1 MSIALVTGASRG
13 IGFAMAKRFAEA
25 GYAVY
30 ALWHNQKE
38 QLDGI
43 GALDITPVHGD
54 VADAASVA
62 AVRDAVGAVD
72 ILVNNAAISRFG
84 LITDLSEAEWDEMM
98 AVNLKSVFL
107 LSRAFLPDMIRRQS
121 GRIINVS
128 SIFGAVGGSCEV
140 AYSAAKAGVI
150 GFTKALAK
158 RGYDVAVNYV
168 SNEAAAQAVVAEI
181 EALGVRSLA
190 VRANTAE
197 LPEVKDMFRTVVRE
211 MGGLDVLVNNAGV
224 VDDRYLMMLTEDSLT
239 RSLDINIKGYFHCAQ
254 QAALKM
260 FKKKSGVIVN
270 ISSVSS
276 VLAIP
281 GQSVY
286 SATKGAVNALTATLA
301 KELAPYGIRVNAVA
315 PGFVETEMLDHIP
328 QEQREGYLKSVPM
341 GRFAKPEEVGD
352 AVCTLCDPTL
362 SYLTGQTLILD
373 GGLSL

>member
-1 MSIALVTGASRG
+1 M
-13 IGFAMAKRFAEA
+13 
-25 GYAVY
+25 
-30 ALWHNQKE
+30 
-38 QLDGI
+38 
-43 GALDITPVHGD
+43 
-54 VADAASVA
+54 
-62 AVRDAVGAVD
+62 
-72 ILVNNAAISRFG
+72 
-84 LITDLSEAEWDEMM
+84 
-98 AVNLKSVFL
+98 
-107 LSRAFLPDMIRRQS
+107 
-121 GRIINVS
+121 
-128 SIFGAVGGSCEV
+128 
-140 AYSAAKAGVI
+140 
-150 GFTKALAK
+150 
-158 RGYDVAVNYV
+158 NYN
-168 SNEAAAQAVVAEI
+168 SNEAKAQEVVSAI
-181 EALGVRSLA
+181 EALGQKA
-190 VRANTAE
+190 VAIKANTAD
-197 LPEVKDMFRTVVRE
+197 LKEVQNMFREAHKAFGR
-211 MGGLDVLVNNAGV
+211 LDVLVNNAGV
-224 VDDRYLMMLTEDSLT
+224 VDDAYLLMINEDSLT

>member
-13 IGFAMAKRFAEA
+13 IGRAC
-25 GYAVY
+25 
-30 ALWHNQKE
+30 AL
-38 QLDGI
+38 
-43 GALDITPVHGD
+43 
-54 VADAASVA
+54 
-62 AVRDAVGAVD
+62 
-72 ILVNNAAISRFG
+72 
-84 LITDLSEAEWDEMM
+84 
-98 AVNLKSVFL
+98 
-107 LSRAFLPDMIRRQS
+107 
-121 GRIINVS
+121 
-128 SIFGAVGGSCEV
+128 
-140 AYSAAKAGVI
+140 
-150 GFTKALAK
+150 ALAK

-315 PGFVETEMLDHIP
+315 PGVTKTDMVANLPEEMVKRVCAPIPLQRMGEP
-328 QEQREGYLKSVPM
+328 QEVANAFLFLASDLASYVTGEILSVD
-341 GRFAKPEEVGD
+341 GA
-352 AVCTLCDPTL
+352 A
-362 SYLTGQTLILD
+362 QT
-373 GGLSL
+373 